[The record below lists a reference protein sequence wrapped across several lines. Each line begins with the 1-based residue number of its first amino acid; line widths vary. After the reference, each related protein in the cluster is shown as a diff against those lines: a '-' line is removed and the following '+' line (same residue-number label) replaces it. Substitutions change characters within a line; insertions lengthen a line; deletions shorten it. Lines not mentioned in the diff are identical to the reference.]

1 MKKLTALAALSLSG
15 LALGATPAAAD
26 APILHTGQL
35 TQAHGLDTG
44 YQGEMPSST
53 ELCHRDL
60 ANYPVVGEVVDRATG
75 ACEALGTTLDG
86 TK

>member
-15 LALGATPAAAD
+15 LALGATPAAAG
-26 APILHTGQL
+26 PILQTGQL

-44 YQGEMPSST
+44 YHGEMPSSS

-75 ACEALGTTLDG
+75 ACEALGATLDG
-86 TK
+86 NR